1 MTVWEILRCYD
12 RNREKKPSFAFS
24 LRLGYVYS
32 QRAAITHHAYQINK
46 TKQYWLMTYILRQE
60 ACGNGVRTHTQG
72 LKDKDNLSPAVL
84 PALDLSILKLYH
96 L

>member
-1 MTVWEILRCYD
+1 MAVWEILRCCD
-12 RNREKKPSFAFS
+12 RSREKKPSFAFG

-60 ACGNGVRTHTQG
+60 ACGNGVNTHPG
-72 LKDKDNLSPAVL
+72 LESTGDKDNLSPAVL
-84 PALDLSILKLYH
+84 PALDLSML
-96 L
+96 